1 MDYELQTLETEH
13 QRGWQLDG
21 QVELHNPHIGTTVTY
36 GMRPEGYDG
45 VVIHERRGGGA
56 VTVPYVVEEGEPYI
70 GLLHEE
76 RQLMGGMVWNVPRG
90 MLQPDET
97 HEEGAL
103 REFHEETGYLAVG
116 RTVDL
121 LAMEVNSNSAVFDTS
136 REGEG
141 IRFYGVRFQPR
152 ELVFDEQSELFR
164 FPPEVQPLDMTKFG
178 ERITKVEFRHWEEAA
193 QSPDMFTIAAVGL
206 IQARAALTSA
216 RRFAGMRRVEATLP
230 R

>member
-141 IRFYGVRFQPR
+141 IRLGDAGIRTHF
-152 ELVFDEQSELFR
+152 
-164 FPPEVQPLDMTKFG
+164 EVPVAGHPVTPATPF
-178 ERITKVEFRHWEEAA
+178 E
-193 QSPDMFTIAAVGL
+193 IAAGRKLFDASYQRAGRGNV
-206 IQARAALTSA
+206 IQ
-216 RRFAGMRRVEATLP
+216 
-230 R
+230 